1 MLLVYSYIFVSA
13 LGVLNVLSR
22 KSNWLLLITFI
33 FLTILIGFRNM
44 GGSDFILY
52 ENQYIQQ
59 FDAERWER
67 GYIWISSF
75 FSALNFS
82 YQGFILSISAI
93 CLGVL
98 HYSIKKYSPWVM
110 FSVVLY
116 MSLYLIYYN
125 AIALRQM
132 FALTLAVFSFQFI
145 EQRKLL
151 LFVLTIFLSFWFHKS
166 SIVFAIAYPFCVYY
180 KFNPITF
187 IPILL
192 SSFLLSFFDF
202 SFLTSLLSDGSAQDL
217 MQERFADYTNSERA
231 TSITSILKIGV
242 VLFFILI
249 RYKEMEQK
257 PYFDVFVK
265 LYFLFICLFLAFNKW
280 SIMMRLYSYF
290 EISFIFIVP
299 MVLYNMQFKSIINKI
314 LIYLFVVVF
323 FGAAYVSTILHFD
336 NGDLLLYGL
345 EFEGF

>member
-1 MLLVYSYIFVSA
+1 
-13 LGVLNVLSR
+13 
-22 KSNWLLLITFI
+22 
-33 FLTILIGFRNM
+33 M

-52 ENQYIQQ
+52 ESQYIQQ

-75 FSALNFS
+75 FYALDFS

-145 EQRKLL
+145 EHRKIL
-151 LFVLTIFLSFWFHKS
+151 LFVLIVFLSFWFHKS
-166 SIVFAIAYPFCVYY
+166 SIIFAVAYPFCVYY

-187 IPILL
+187 VPILL
-192 SSFLLSFFDF
+192 FSFLLSFFDF

-217 MQERFADYTNSERA
+217 MQERFADYTISERA

-249 RYKEMEQK
+249 RYKEMKEK
-257 PYFDVFVK
+257 PYFDVLVK

-290 EISFIFIVP
+290 EISFIFIIP
-299 MVLYNMQFKSIINKI
+299 MVLYNMRFKNVMNKI

-323 FGAAYVSTILHFD
+323 FGTAYVSTILHFD
-336 NGDLLLYGL
+336 NGDLLQYALQWNR
-345 EFEGF
+345 